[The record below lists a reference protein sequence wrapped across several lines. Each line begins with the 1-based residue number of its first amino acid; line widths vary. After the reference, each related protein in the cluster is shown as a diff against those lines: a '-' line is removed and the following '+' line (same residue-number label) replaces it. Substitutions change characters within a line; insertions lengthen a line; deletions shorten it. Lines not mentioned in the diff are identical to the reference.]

1 MTPPPLTRKTTAY
14 YGAAIGPL
22 AIVGLPFTVYLPPYI
37 AEGGVIAVGLVGLLF
52 SICTLWDGVVDPLIG
67 TMIDRVHAGPA
78 PHRRWIRIAAAP
90 IALLLALIVLVG
102 DTLPFA
108 LLLVVMIVFYSSS
121 SLFDVAHLSW
131 GAALA
136 NASDANSPDN
146 SSRVFG
152 AREVGAKTM
161 LIAAFAAPALAQL
174 LIPGLGLQGRIIAY
188 ASLFLFAMPL
198 ALWAIARIPA
208 RVVTPEP
215 GIGWRGEVIQ
225 TLSFRP
231 FLALVAVQLLS
242 AFAFGALTSLFIFF
256 ADGTLGLDN
265 RSALLLFGTFI
276 GGALFTPMWT
286 ALARRFGKPRMMIAM
301 AVWLVSILG
310 GSFLYLPQG
319 LTQSII
325 FSTLVG
331 SGFASLIFIH
341 GMIADLAP
349 LDRARCGRDRTALL
363 YAIINVVQKIGSALA
378 IALCYA
384 LLDWFGFDPKRA
396 AESSGIIHLLFVG
409 LPALS
414 WSIMCL
420 FLIYLVREPALALR
434 PVRD

>member
-1 MTPPPLTRKTTAY
+1 MTQVVLTRRTTAH
-14 YGAAIGPL
+14 YGAAVGPL

-37 AEGGVIAVGLVGLLF
+37 AEGGVVAVGLVGLLF

-67 TMIDRVHAGPA
+67 TMIDRVRAGPA
-78 PHRRWIRIAAAP
+78 PHRRWMRIAAAP
-90 IALLLALIVLVG
+90 IALLLALIVLIG

-108 LLLVVMIVFYSSS
+108 LLLIVMIVFYSAS

-136 NASDANSPDN
+136 KSPDD
-146 SSRVFG
+146 SSRIFG

-161 LIAAFAAPALAQL
+161 LIAAFAAPALAQF
-174 LIPGLGLQGRIIAY
+174 LIPGLSLQGRIIAY

-198 ALWAIARIPA
+198 ALWAIGRLPARI
-208 RVVTPEP
+208 VTPEP
-215 GIGWRGEVIQ
+215 GIGWRGEITQ
-225 TLSFRP
+225 TLRFRP
-231 FLALVAVQLLS
+231 FLALVMVQLLS

-256 ADGTLGLDN
+256 ADGTLRLDN

-301 AVWLVSILG
+301 AAWLISILG

-319 LTQSII
+319 LTQSIV

-331 SGFASLIFIH
+331 SGFASLIFIY

-363 YAIINVVQKIGSALA
+363 YAIINVVQKAGSALA
-378 IALCYA
+378 IALCYG
-384 LLDWFGFDPKRA
+384 LLDWFGFDAKLA
-396 AESSGIIHLLFVG
+396 AQSSDIIHLLFVA

-414 WSIMCL
+414 WAIMCL
-420 FLIYLVREPALALR
+420 FLLYLAREPALALR
-434 PVRD
+434 AVSD

>member
-1 MTPPPLTRKTTAY
+1 MTRVLLSRKTTVY

-37 AEGGVIAVGLVGLLF
+37 AEGGVVAVGLVGLLF

-67 TMIDRVHAGPA
+67 NMIDRVSAGPA
-78 PHRRWIRIAAAP
+78 PHRRWMRIAVAP

-108 LLLVVMIVFYSSS
+108 LLLLVMVVFYSSS

-136 NASDANSPDN
+136 NSSDANSPDN

-152 AREVGAKTM
+152 ARELGAKTI
-161 LIAAFAAPALAQL
+161 LIAAFAAPALAQF
-174 LIPGLGLQGRIIAY
+174 LIPGLSLQGRIIAY

-208 RVVTPEP
+208 RAVIPEP
-215 GIGWRGEVIQ
+215 GIGWRGEIMQ

-231 FLALVAVQLLS
+231 FLALIIVQILS
-242 AFAFGALTSLFIFF
+242 SFAFGALTSLFIFF
-256 ADGTLGLDN
+256 ADGTLKLDN

-286 ALARRFGKPRMMIAM
+286 ALARHFGKPRMMIAM
-301 AVWLVSILG
+301 ALWLVCILG
-310 GSFLYLPQG
+310 GSLLYLPQG
-319 LTQSII
+319 LIQSII

-341 GMIADLAP
+341 GMVADLAP

-384 LLDWFGFDPKRA
+384 LLDWFGFDPKLA
-396 AESSGIIHLLFVG
+396 TASSDIIHWLFVG

-420 FLIYLVREPALALR
+420 FLLYLMHEPTLALR
-434 PVRD
+434 PISD

>member
-1 MTPPPLTRKTTAY
+1 MTQVVLTQRTTAH
-14 YGAAIGPL
+14 YGAAVGPL

-37 AEGGVIAVGLVGLLF
+37 AEGGVVAVGLVGLLF

-67 TMIDRVHAGPA
+67 TMIDRVYAGPA
-78 PHRRWIRIAAAP
+78 PHRRWMRIAAAP

-108 LLLVVMIVFYSSS
+108 ILLVVMIIFYSSS

-136 NASDANSPDN
+136 NAPGANAPDN
-146 SSRVFG
+146 SSRIFG

-161 LIAAFAAPALAQL
+161 LIAAFAAPALAQF
-174 LIPGLGLQGRIIAY
+174 LIPGLSLQGRIIAY
-188 ASLFLFAMPL
+188 ASLFLLAMPL

-208 RVVTPEP
+208 RPVIAEP
-215 GIGWRGEVIQ
+215 GVGWRGEIIL
-225 TLSFRP
+225 TLRFRP
-231 FLALVAVQLLS
+231 FLALVIVQLLS

-256 ADGTLGLDN
+256 ADGTLRLDN

-301 AVWLVSILG
+301 AMWLISILG
-310 GSFLYLPQG
+310 GSFVYLPQG
-319 LTQSII
+319 LTQSIV

-341 GMIADLAP
+341 GMVADLAP

-363 YAIINVVQKIGSALA
+363 YAIINVVQKAGSALA
-378 IALCYA
+378 IALCYG
-384 LLDWFGFDPKRA
+384 LLDWFGFDAKFA
-396 AESSGIIHLLFVG
+396 AVSSDLVHLLFVA

-414 WSIMCL
+414 WAIMCL
-420 FLIYLVREPALALR
+420 FLLCLAREPALALR
-434 PVRD
+434 PVSD

>member
-1 MTPPPLTRKTTAY
+1 MTQPLLTRKTTSYFGVAV
-14 YGAAIGPL
+14 GPL

-37 AEGGVIAVGLVGLLF
+37 AEGGVVTVGLVGLLF

-67 TMIDRVHAGPA
+67 TMIDRVHVGPA
-78 PHRRWIRIAAAP
+78 SHRRWMRIAAAP
-90 IALLLALIVLVG
+90 VALFLALIVLVG

-108 LLLVVMIVFYSSS
+108 VLLLVMIIFYSSS

-136 NASDANSPDN
+136 KSPDD

-161 LIAAFAAPALAQL
+161 LIAAFAAPALAQF
-174 LIPGLGLQGRIIAY
+174 LIPDLSLQGRIISY
-188 ASLFLFAMPL
+188 ASLFLVAMPL
-198 ALWAIARIPA
+198 ALWAIGRIPA
-208 RVVTPEP
+208 CAVMPDP
-215 GIGWRGEVIQ
+215 GIGWRGEVGQ
-225 TLSFRP
+225 TLRFRP
-231 FLALVAVQLLS
+231 FLVLVIVQLLS
-242 AFAFGALTSLFIFF
+242 AFSFGALTSLFIFF

-301 AVWLVSILG
+301 ALWLITILG
-310 GSFLYLPQG
+310 GSLLYLPQG
-319 LTQSII
+319 LTQSIV

-349 LDRARCGRDRTALL
+349 VDRARCGRDRTALL
-363 YAIINVVQKIGSALA
+363 FAIINVVQKLGNALA
-378 IALCYA
+378 IAICYA
-384 LLDWFGFDPKRA
+384 LLDWFGFNAKLA
-396 AESSGIIHLLFVG
+396 TESSDIIHLLFVA

-414 WSIMCL
+414 WLIMCL
-420 FLIYLVREPALALR
+420 LLLYLAGEPALALK
-434 PVRD
+434 PLND